1 MEKDHNN
8 EDDCIFFS
16 TNEQINNGKNKFET
30 LNILYEFTKK
40 KKASTH
46 SILFEIND
54 FPAEIEKE
62 IFPLNGDKKESVL
75 VTAVED
81 GGSEFF
87 IYFFKSIGES
97 RLLYENVDAEIVKL
111 IATLFK
117 GMVLNIQEDIFS

>member
-30 LNILYEFTKK
+30 LNVLYEFTQK
-40 KKASTH
+40 KKALTH
-46 SILFEIND
+46 SILFEIKD
-54 FPAEIEKE
+54 FPAEVQEMFSIKE
-62 IFPLNGDKKESVL
+62 DKKESVL
-75 VTAVED
+75 VAAVED
-81 GGSEFF
+81 GCSEFF
-87 IYFFKSIGES
+87 IYFFRSNGES